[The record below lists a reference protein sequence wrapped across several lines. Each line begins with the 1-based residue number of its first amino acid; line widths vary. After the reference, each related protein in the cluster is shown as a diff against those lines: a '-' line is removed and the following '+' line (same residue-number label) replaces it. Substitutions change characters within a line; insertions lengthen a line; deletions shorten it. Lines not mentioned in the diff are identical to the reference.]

1 VSTGQTILLGAI
13 AGFTIFLGLPM
24 ARMRRGGT
32 RLRTFLSGLSAGV
45 LLFLLVE
52 VFEHAFAPVEAA
64 VEEAEWGR
72 VAGLGP
78 LLAGG
83 IVIGLLGLLYV
94 SRMWRRRALAA
105 RAAESPGPGAMAV
118 TESAVD
124 HPRHEALSLGM
135 SIATGIGL
143 HNFSEGLAIGVA
155 ANTDQVSLA
164 LLLVIGFGLHNATE
178 GFGIAGP
185 LVAANVRASW
195 RWLFLAGLIGGG
207 PTFLGTLL
215 GTTVTS
221 EYVSVAF
228 LALAAGA
235 IVFVIGELLNMG
247 RRLSWDATLW
257 GLAAGFILGFSTE
270 LVLASAHL

>member
-1 VSTGQTILLGAI
+1 MTTWETVLLGAV

-24 ARMRRGGT
+24 ARMRGGG
-32 RLRTFLSGLSAGV
+32 RWVRTFLNGVSAGV

-52 VFEHAFAPVEAA
+52 VFEHAFEPL
-64 VEEAEWGR
+64 EEAVVDGRWGT
-72 VAGLGP
+72 VAGMGP

-83 IVIGLLGLLYV
+83 IGAGLLGLLYV
-94 SRMWRRRALAA
+94 SRMWRRRSIPAGI
-105 RAAESPGPGAMAV
+105 GPGAMAV
-118 TESAVD
+118 AEAAEV
-124 HPRHEALSLGM
+124 HPRHEALNLGM
-135 SIATGIGL
+135 AIATGIGL
-143 HNFSEGLAIGVA
+143 HNFSEGLAIGQA
-155 ANTDQVSLA
+155 ANTDQISLA

-195 RWLFLAGLIGGG
+195 RWLIAAGLIGGG

-215 GTTVTS
+215 GTSVSS
-221 EYVSVAF
+221 EYVFVGF

-235 IVFVIGELLNMG
+235 ILYVVGELFNAG

-257 GLAAGFILGFSTE
+257 GVAAGFIVGFTTE
-270 LVLASAHL
+270 LVLAGAGL